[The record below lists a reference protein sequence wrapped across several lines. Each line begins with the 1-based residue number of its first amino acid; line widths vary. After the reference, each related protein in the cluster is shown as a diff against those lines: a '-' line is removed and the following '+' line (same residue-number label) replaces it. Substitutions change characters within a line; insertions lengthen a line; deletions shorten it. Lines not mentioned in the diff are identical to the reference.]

1 LPDHHRQQ
9 KKKKVAKE
17 KTDLGG
23 SQAQRTAFLLVGIGG
38 RACFAFWVDLLWL
51 LLFFVSLVF
60 GVMGED
66 GKAIGG
72 VGGGELLLPPA
83 LVEEQ
88 EGVREA
94 MQLAAELCKHFYSQG
109 WVSGTGGSIT
119 LKVHNP
125 LVPLSERHIVMA
137 PSGRVSLSLTHTL
150 FCLLC
155 ACQNPY
161 LLSLLACCEAPLD
174 ACLWAVFTVNF
185 LLCVS

>member
-1 LPDHHRQQ
+1 M
-9 KKKKVAKE
+9 
-17 KTDLGG
+17 GG
-23 SQAQRTAFLLVGIGG
+23 LVSSFGWICCCFLFPSVL
-38 RACFAFWVDLLWL
+38 
-51 LLFFVSLVF
+51 

-83 LVEEQ
+83 PVEEQ

-125 LVPLSERHIVMA
+125 LVPLSERLIVMA
-137 PSGRVSLSLTHTL
+137 PSGRVCLSHTHTHSSVCFVL
-150 FCLLC
+150 AKILTCFLCLLDVK
-155 ACQNPY
+155 
-161 LLSLLACCEAPLD
+161 LLWMVVYGWFSL
-174 ACLWAVFTVNF
+174 
-185 LLCVS
+185 

>member
-1 LPDHHRQQ
+1 
-9 KKKKVAKE
+9 V
-17 KTDLGG
+17 DL
-23 SQAQRTAFLLVGIGG
+23 
-38 RACFAFWVDLLWL
+38 LLWL
-51 LLFFVSLVF
+51 LLFFVSLVL

-72 VGGGELLLPPA
+72 VGGGESLLPPA

-137 PSGRVSLSLTHTL
+137 PSGRVSLSHTHTL

-155 ACQNPY
+155 VCQNPY
-161 LLSLLACCEAPLD
+161 FLSLLACCEAPLD
-174 ACLWAVFTVNF
+174 TCLWAVFTVNF